1 MLNGQT
7 PEQVPHWM
15 QLWSCSHPGTLM
27 ISRPKPRTRS
37 ASYLIVG
44 RIFMIGTLS
53 SPGLCTFG
61 RSLVRVGTVACFVAG
76 GVVID
81 LTMGTNS
88 SGRAEAF
95 ATVIG

>member
-1 MLNGQT
+1 MT
-7 PEQVPHWM
+7 
-15 QLWSCSHPGTLM
+15 
-27 ISRPKPRTRS
+27 
-37 ASYLIVG
+37 
-44 RIFMIGTLS
+44 GTLS

-61 RSLVRVGTVACFVAG
+61 RSLERVGTVVGFVAG

-88 SGRAEAF
+88 SGRAKAF